1 MSDFEAYLTEDA
13 RLVMLRALHAETS
26 RTLND
31 TLLQKVLETYGH
43 NRSREFV
50 RTQLRK
56 LGELGAVRVREAGTV
71 LIAELLRAG
80 ADHVENRAVI
90 DGIARPSPAA

>member
-1 MSDFEAYLTEDA
+1 MSDCEACLTEDA

-31 TLLQKVLETYGH
+31 TLLQKVLETFGH

-56 LGELGAVRVREAGTV
+56 LAEVGAVRLREAGTV
-71 LIAELLRAG
+71 LIAELSRAG
-80 ADHVENRAVI
+80 SDHVESRAVI
-90 DGIARPSPAA
+90 DGVARPSPAA